1 MSKKMIVVGMDDG
14 IILDLS
20 RCVIFDENSIGD
32 ADQRLLNFGTESDAL
47 SVADRHGK
55 KLSNILEACGFGDL
69 HYNNCLPLTP
79 IALRQEFIEL
89 PDLLPDVEVEG
100 VSDIK
105 DAFAWGASMT
115 DEQCS
120 LLSDYVQ
127 QDDELWTQWR
137 VSVVD
142 ALQWMYTNHITE
154 SGK

>member
-20 RCVIFDENSIGD
+20 RCVIFDEDAIGD

-47 SVADRHGK
+47 SVADRHGT
-55 KLSNILEACGFGDL
+55 KLSNILEACGYGDL

-79 IALRQEFIEL
+79 ISLRQEFLEL
-89 PDLLPDVEVEG
+89 PSLLPDGDIEGLAEV
-100 VSDIK
+100 K
-105 DAFAWGASMT
+105 QTLAWGAQL
-115 DEQCS
+115 DNEQMQH
-120 LLSDYVQ
+120 LADIIQ

-142 ALQWMYTNHITE
+142 SLQWMHAQHITE
-154 SGK
+154 SDK